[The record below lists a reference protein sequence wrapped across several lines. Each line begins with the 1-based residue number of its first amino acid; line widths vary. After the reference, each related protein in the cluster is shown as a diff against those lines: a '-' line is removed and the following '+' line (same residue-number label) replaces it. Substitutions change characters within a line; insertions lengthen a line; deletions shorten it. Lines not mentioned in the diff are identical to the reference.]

1 LIGFDHHREAARA
14 AALKRYRRILV
25 AVAPETE
32 EQEEFALGSQLV
44 RLGASVARA
53 EGARLFVVHAWTAF
67 AEKTFRSH
75 LVPSQ
80 FAQYMRESRQETAH
94 KLRTFLSK
102 AGEPIPPACVH
113 LVKGRASAVIPRFAK
128 KHAVDLVVM
137 GTVGRSGIPG
147 LLIGNTAE
155 KILTHLES
163 SVLTLKPAEFV
174 SPVSL

>member
-1 LIGFDHHREAARA
+1 
-14 AALKRYRRILV
+14 
-25 AVAPETE
+25 
-32 EQEEFALGSQLV
+32 
-44 RLGASVARA
+44 
-53 EGARLFVVHAWTAF
+53 
-67 AEKTFRSH
+67 
-75 LVPSQ
+75 
-80 FAQYMRESRQETAH
+80 MRESRQETAQ

-102 AGEPIPPACVH
+102 AGEPISPGCVR

-155 KILTHLES
+155 QILTHLES